1 MTALADDM
9 VVVGILQYPEIQLV
23 MLNKALKYGII
34 KYTNNETRFLWD
46 ISKGILYRIRND
58 MYFVQHSY
66 Y

>member
-9 VVVGILQYPEIQLV
+9 VVVANLQYPDIQLV
-23 MLNKALKYGII
+23 MVNKTLTYGII
-34 KYTNNETRFLWD
+34 KYSNNENRFLWD
-46 ISKGILYRIRND
+46 ISKGLLYRIRND

>member
-9 VVVGILQYPEIQLV
+9 VVAANLQYPDIQLIMV
-23 MLNKALKYGII
+23 NKPLTYGII
-34 KYTNNETRFLWD
+34 KYTNNENRFLWD
-46 ISKGILYRIRND
+46 ISKGLLYRIRND